1 MRTQKNI
8 TKHELIGLR
17 AQIVNA
23 RNPANVGIIGKIVDE
38 TTHTIVL
45 EQAGKERRV
54 FKKCVELEL
63 NVDGET
69 IKVDG
74 ALLEGR
80 PWDRIK
86 KKNGN

>member
-1 MRTQKNI
+1 MRTPKNI

-17 AQIVNA
+17 AQIVKA
-23 RNPANVGIIGKIVDE
+23 RNPANVGITGKIVDE
-38 TTHTIVL
+38 THHTLVL
-45 EQAGKERRV
+45 AKADKEKRV

-63 NVDGET
+63 EVDGEM

-74 ALLEGR
+74 ASLEGR

-86 KKNGN
+86 KKK

>member
-8 TKHELIGLR
+8 TKHELIGLS
-17 AQIVNA
+17 AQIVSA
-23 RNPANVGIIGKIVDE
+23 RNPANVGIKGKIVDE
-38 TTHTIVL
+38 THHTIVL

-63 NVDGET
+63 NVEDGT
-69 IKVDG
+69 VKVEG
-74 ALLEGR
+74 ASLEGR